1 MKHFKSKTE
10 LIVMIAC
17 VIATIAIVALQVRIK
32 TADFVP
38 TISIIAL
45 TCFMALVVV
54 YLIYIDKSKKEK
66 TWIET

>member
-38 TISIIAL
+38 TISIISL
-45 TCFMALVVV
+45 TCFMAGVVA
-54 YLIYIDKSKKEK
+54 YLIYTDKSKKK
-66 TWIET
+66 RHG

>member
-45 TCFMALVVV
+45 TYFVALVVA
-54 YLIYIDKSKKEK
+54 YLIYIDKSKKK
-66 TWIET
+66 RHG